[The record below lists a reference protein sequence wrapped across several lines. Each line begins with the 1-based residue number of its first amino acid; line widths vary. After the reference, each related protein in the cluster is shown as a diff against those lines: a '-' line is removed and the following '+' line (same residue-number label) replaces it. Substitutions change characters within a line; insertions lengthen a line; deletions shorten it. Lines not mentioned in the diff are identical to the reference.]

1 MTEPGSTWQFF
12 IQRRAEKSLRRL
24 DKTTG
29 RRIRE
34 AINQLAV
41 NPKPTG
47 SKKLSGY
54 DNLYRLHVGDWR
66 ISYALEEDKLIVLV
80 VEIAPRGQAYRRL

>member
-1 MTEPGSTWQFF
+1 MAESGSTWQVF

-24 DKTTG
+24 DKVTR

-34 AINQLAV
+34 AINQLV
-41 NPKPTG
+41 INPRPSG

-54 DNLYRLHVGDWR
+54 DNLYRLRIGDWR

>member
-1 MTEPGSTWQFF
+1 M
-12 IQRRAEKSLRRL
+12 QRRAEKSLRRL